1 MNKFILL
8 DDIFILD
15 KKVLSKDSLIEF
27 NQDDELLLQTDLGQ
41 IKFSKDLLQD
51 KIKMV
56 KEDIQV
62 SISVI
67 DEDEELQVKN
77 WRLQLDFKASKRKV
91 QEIETYLRKTLQD
104 ML

>member
-1 MNKFILL
+1 MNKFTLL
-8 DDIFILD
+8 EDIVILD

-62 SISVI
+62 SISEI
-67 DEDEELQVKN
+67 DEDEDLQVKK
-77 WRLQLDFKASKRKV
+77 WRLQLDFTASKRKV

>member
-27 NQDDELLLQTDLGQ
+27 TKDEQLFVETDLGQ

>member
-27 NQDDELLLQTDLGQ
+27 TKDEQLFVETDLGQ

-67 DEDEELQVKN
+67 DEDEEYQIKN